1 MAKAKVARKSTA
13 IDMTPMVDL
22 AFLLITFFML
32 TVKFRPT
39 EAIEVALPSSI
50 AQTPL
55 PEKDVMVISV
65 SKDGKLFMRLTSQN
79 DRAELIDKVI
89 KRKPDEL
96 KDITEAD
103 KKKFKLL
110 EDFGGSF
117 AQTKAYIN
125 ASSEDRKKMVL
136 APNFVGIPYDS
147 TDNQFDVWL
156 YEARKTNPN
165 MRIAIKADQETP
177 YPVIAEIVKTLK
189 KRKAHKFNL
198 ITSQEA
204 DPRLTGAPRE

>member
-39 EAIEVALPSSI
+39 EAIEVAMPSSI
-50 AQTPL
+50 AKTPL

-65 SKDGKLFMRLTSQN
+65 SKDGKLFLRLTSQV
-79 DRAELIDKVI
+79 DRATLIDRVI

-96 KDITEAD
+96 GNLTEAE
-103 KKKFKLL
+103 KKKFKLV

-117 AQTKAYIN
+117 AQARSFIN
-125 ASSEDRKKMVL
+125 ASPEERKKMV
-136 APNFVGIPYDS
+136 ASPTFKGIPYDT

-177 YPVIAEIVKTLK
+177 YPIIAEIIKTLK

-204 DPRLTGAPRE
+204 DPRITGTRPE

>member
-39 EAIEVALPSSI
+39 EAIEVAMPTSI
-50 AQTPL
+50 AKTPL

-65 SKDGKLFMRLTSQN
+65 SKDGKLFLRLTSQV
-79 DRAELIDKVI
+79 DRATLIDRVI

-96 KDITEAD
+96 GSLTEAE
-103 KKKFKLL
+103 KKKFKLI
-110 EDFGGSF
+110 EDYGGSF
-117 AQTKAYIN
+117 AQAKSYIN
-125 ASSEDRKKMVL
+125 ASPEDRKKMVA
-136 APNFVGIPYDS
+136 APTFKGIPYDT

-177 YPVIAEIVKTLK
+177 YPVVAEIIKTLK

-204 DPRLTGAPRE
+204 DPRVTGTRPE

>member
-39 EAIEVALPSSI
+39 EAIEVAMPSSI
-50 AQTPL
+50 AKTPL

-65 SKDGKLFMRLTSQN
+65 SKDGKLFLRLTSQV
-79 DRAELIDKVI
+79 DRATLIDRVI

-96 KDITEAD
+96 GNLTEAE
-103 KKKFKLL
+103 KKKFKLV

-117 AQTKAYIN
+117 AQARTFIN
-125 ASSEDRKKMVL
+125 ASPEERKKMV
-136 APNFVGIPYDS
+136 ASPTFKGIPYDS

-177 YPVIAEIVKTLK
+177 YPVIAEVIKTLK

-204 DPRLTGAPRE
+204 DPRITGKKPE